1 MSDKWKKIIYGV
13 SGVILGAVVILCI
26 YSFAVVI
33 PAKREAERLAVEEQ
47 RKQWEQEDKEVSS
60 NATIVPNVTNAV
72 EEDAD
77 SSGTGQTGEEEDG
90 ADENVDVTETPTITP
105 SEEKEQDATIAPEP
119 TQTEAKNTSTPTPKP
134 TTKPTEKPKK
144 EENKVSVTPMPIS
157 MLKAKVQMGDNVWYE
172 FYEKGVLLVTGTGA
186 TWDFQDVNSSSGYL
200 DKELGED
207 GIEYVE
213 KGTTQSLT
221 QKIIISEGITELG
234 NFSVSFFR
242 KVNSITLP
250 KSLQSIGENTFS
262 YLGNL
267 ADSVEWIG
275 LDLKN
280 MEVATTA
287 FYHASGLEGIE
298 NIEKYQ
304 AEPTPTPI
312 VTPTPTP
319 TPDPANPKLL
329 YTQQLGDNIY
339 YEFWDSD
346 IIYIKGTGAT
356 WKMNYATID
365 FDVSVKKV
373 IVEEGVTHLRECSL
387 FVDFEEVILPKS
399 LKETDLGVGF
409 VYPGNKVTAYKDG
422 KKMTITAEQKTD
434 IGRFLE
440 ANFGIPTEVI
450 SFE

>member
-1 MSDKWKKIIYGV
+1 MGN
-13 SGVILGAVVILCI
+13 C
-26 YSFAVVI
+26 
-33 PAKREAERLAVEEQ
+33 
-47 RKQWEQEDKEVSS
+47 
-60 NATIVPNVTNAV
+60 
-72 EEDAD
+72 
-77 SSGTGQTGEEEDG
+77 
-90 ADENVDVTETPTITP
+90 
-105 SEEKEQDATIAPEP
+105 
-119 TQTEAKNTSTPTPKP
+119 
-134 TTKPTEKPKK
+134 
-144 EENKVSVTPMPIS
+144 SVA
-157 MLKAKVQMGDNVWYE
+157 LFD
-172 FYEKGVLLVTGTGA
+172 
-186 TWDFQDVNSSSGYL
+186 
-200 DKELGED
+200 
-207 GIEYVE
+207 
-213 KGTTQSLT
+213 
-221 QKIIISEGITELG
+221 
-234 NFSVSFFR
+234 

-250 KSLQSIGENTFS
+250 KSLKSIGESTFC
-262 YLGNL
+262 YLGIFS
-267 ADSVEWIG
+267 DSVEWIG

-304 AEPTPTPI
+304 ADPTPTPI

-422 KKMTITAEQKTD
+422 KKMTITAEEKTD

-440 ANFGIPTEVI
+440 ANFGIQTEVI
-450 SFE
+450 Q